1 MTTAHVQVIDYD
13 DRGIA
18 PLQNVLSRLNNAG
31 ASPVLSI
38 DVLTHTSARRD
49 GTVPRAFMVSFDGDR
64 VRDTW
69 VHGWACDAGYV
80 VSITDGVTCVVA

>member
-1 MTTAHVQVIDYD
+1 MATAHVLAIDYG

-18 PLQNVLSRLNNAG
+18 PLENVVSRLRDAG

-38 DVLTHTSARRD
+38 DVPTLAPTRRD

-69 VHGWACDAGYV
+69 VHGWACNAGYV
-80 VSITDGVTCVVA
+80 VSITDGAPCVVA